1 MSMLAKNLQHV
12 FEHSFSH
19 QINLIIF
26 QHVTTQI
33 TLLPEI
39 QWHGFL
45 AIACQKTLA
54 RQLRQ
59 QFKSAKIRTAGCLE
73 VHPVR
78 SINQQRHIHLYVS
91 LTIFCKQLST
101 ANHA

>member
-12 FEHSFSH
+12 FEHSFSLH
-19 QINLIIF
+19 SNFITF
-26 QHVTTQI
+26 QHVATQ
-33 TLLPEI
+33 TALLPEKRR
-39 QWHGFL
+39 HGFL
-45 AIACQKTLA
+45 AIARPKTLA

-78 SINQQRHIHLYVS
+78 SINQQRHIHLCVS
-91 LTIFCKQLST
+91 LTNFCKQLST